1 MNFPHRTIRIKS
13 HDLSEP
19 AFGSDHPPY
28 PIVTNTT
35 SDCRQQNIKRWTV
48 FHPFHANI
56 PQQQSDS
63 TIPNQLSHAREIFL
77 DHLTPYG
84 SPIMGIDPI
93 KILRVFVLNT
103 QHSLQIYRDN
113 LKMLPLISSII
124 YTGAQMFMPISPNV
138 NWTNPSN
145 VIQTKHIFRELHTRT
160 HLSTISSS
168 IELDR
173 EYINSSLV
181 GGAAIITSGIWATQI
196 TETVHDKS
204 GYGIFTS
211 TTI

>member
-93 KILRVFVLNT
+93 KILRVFVLKGYVDAA
-103 QHSLQIYRDN
+103 SLGIAL
-113 LKMLPLISSII
+113 LK
-124 YTGAQMFMPISPNV
+124 
-138 NWTNPSN
+138 NPSTL
-145 VIQTKHIFRELHTRT
+145 QL
-160 HLSTISSS
+160 LSQDYATNISALAYPVLS
-168 IELDR
+168 
-173 EYINSSLV
+173 
-181 GGAAIITSGIWATQI
+181 
-196 TETVHDKS
+196 
-204 GYGIFTS
+204 
-211 TTI
+211 